1 MLSLLSVYYINIVA
15 KAFKSFVY
23 CSEFLIG
30 IIYLVLGAMLI
41 YYGRK
46 ITNRFD
52 DTAPST
58 TKYADYY
65 TNNNQYSETTVK
77 LQILS
82 NVIGGLFLLKSFLA
96 LLSAFHFFDDFYP
109 VSWGA
114 NLWDSFVYIFN
125 IVFIGNWDSSNMC
138 FYYCR

>member
-1 MLSLLSVYYINIVA
+1 
-15 KAFKSFVY
+15 
-23 CSEFLIG
+23 
-30 IIYLVLGAMLI
+30 MLI

-52 DTAPST
+52 NTTPGN

-65 TNNNQYSETTVK
+65 TANNQYSETTVK

-82 NVIGGLFLLKSFLA
+82 NAIGGLFLLKSLLA

-114 NLWDSFVYIFN
+114 NLWDFLVYMNKIG
-125 IVFIGNWDSSNMC
+125 FISYRNSTNNGIYNSC
-138 FYYCR
+138 

>member
-1 MLSLLSVYYINIVA
+1 
-15 KAFKSFVY
+15 
-23 CSEFLIG
+23 
-30 IIYLVLGAMLI
+30 MLI

-52 DTAPST
+52 DTAPGA

-82 NVIGGLFLLKSFLA
+82 NAIGGLFLLKSFLA

-114 NLWDSFVYIFN
+114 NLWDFLVNYYNLGSISYRNSSHIGFHNCCKKEVYRCSRRSY
-125 IVFIGNWDSSNMC
+125 V
-138 FYYCR
+138 

>member
-1 MLSLLSVYYINIVA
+1 
-15 KAFKSFVY
+15 
-23 CSEFLIG
+23 
-30 IIYLVLGAMLI
+30 MLI

-52 DTAPST
+52 DTTPGA

-82 NVIGGLFLLKSFLA
+82 NAIGGLFLLKSFLA

-114 NLWDSFVYIFN
+114 NLWDFLVYN
-125 IVFIGNWDSSNMC
+125 SNPGFISNRDSSH
-138 FYYCR
+138 FGIYYSCQKEVYRCS

>member
-1 MLSLLSVYYINIVA
+1 
-15 KAFKSFVY
+15 
-23 CSEFLIG
+23 
-30 IIYLVLGAMLI
+30 MLI

-52 DTAPST
+52 NTTPGT

-65 TNNNQYSETTVK
+65 TSNNQYSETTVK

-114 NLWDSFVYIFN
+114 NLWDFLVHMIN
-125 IVFIGNWDSSNMC
+125 IGSISYRSSSNTSVYNSC
-138 FYYCR
+138 EKKIY